1 MRILVITLLAGGAI
15 VLARPIGLLH
25 LIGLPAA
32 IALYALSFLV
42 R

>member
-1 MRILVITLLAGGAI
+1 MQILVIAILVGGAI

-25 LIGLPAA
+25 LIGLPLA
-32 IALYALSFLV
+32 IALYALSFIL